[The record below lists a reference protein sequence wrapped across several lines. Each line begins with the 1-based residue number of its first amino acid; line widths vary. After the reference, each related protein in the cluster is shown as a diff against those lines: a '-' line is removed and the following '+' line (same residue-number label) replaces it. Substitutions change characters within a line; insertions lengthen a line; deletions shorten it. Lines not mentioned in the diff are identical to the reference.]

1 MGNPLIPPRWA
12 NALLALFF
20 NPREREEIEGDLLE
34 LFERRTVERGVTYAR
49 IRYARDVFSFLS
61 PFRRKRK
68 IGPLYQ
74 PEIQARASLLQVYFW
89 RLAVRSLLRRKTTSL
104 VQVGGLALG
113 LAAGLVLFLLVDYL
127 FSFDRYHR
135 NADRIA
141 WVVTDVQR
149 EHTTETDATPRPLA
163 DALKQDYALVED
175 VVRLETL
182 FGKVLAVGPDR
193 FEESRNICLTE
204 PSYLRIFDVHW
215 LAGNQT
221 HALSRPAEV
230 VLSQRYAEK
239 YFGKTNP
246 LGKTIRLDGKTDLT
260 VTGLIGN
267 PPSNTQLRF
276 DVLISLATVPEP
288 SPDWTR
294 LRSMCFVLMKDGK
307 ELPDLQR
314 LLPGLEKKYQA
325 GEGTF
330 RFRAL
335 PLADLCHERSGPA
348 PRPLLYA
355 IATMGVLLVVSAC
368 LNFINIATAQSLRR
382 GREIGIRKAAGSSRR
397 QLILQFLTETV
408 LLTLMAAVLALFLA
422 EATLPFL
429 NRALHMLGADL
440 SVSHLLR
447 ARPFAWFV
455 LLLAGVT
462 LLAGGYPAWIQS
474 GFNATDSLK
483 NRLTYRQAGR
493 LSVRKA
499 LVVTQFF
506 ITLFFLIGILAVSR
520 QLTFMQQSDLGFR
533 TQSIAL
539 IPVPGKPETL
549 QRELALVPGVTDI
562 SLCDQAPASFQ
573 LEQLPFTFGSRT
585 IPEKAGTQLRVGDER
600 YLQVFGLR
608 LLAGRNVTPGDTT
621 EVLVNERF
629 VEALG
634 LTPAGVLQQR
644 MRVMGWEKRIAGVV
658 ADFRSAPF
666 REPARPLTI
675 LNDTRFAKLAAVAFA
690 NKAAPE
696 MEARWRRLYPE
707 GLYHST
713 SVEDLIAGF
722 YTTEKVLFTLTRLLG
737 LIALFTSC
745 LGLYGLV
752 RFVAEARKKEIGV
765 RKILGASTGQ
775 VLWLFG
781 KEFGRLTLIGF
792 VLAAPL
798 AGWLMNKWLE
808 GYAYRVSLGTGIFAA
823 ALGLVCLLALFTVS
837 SVAWRTA
844 KRNPAEA
851 LKTE

>member
-1 MGNPLIPPRWA
+1 MGNRLTPPRWA
-12 NALLALFF
+12 NALLTLFF

-34 LFERRTVERGVTYAR
+34 LFERRAEERNVTYAR

-61 PFRRKRK
+61 PFRRKRT
-68 IGPLYQ
+68 IGPLYE
-74 PEIQARASLLQVYFW
+74 PEKKAKTSLLQAHYW
-89 RLAVRSLLRRKTTSL
+89 HLAVRSLLRRKVTAF
-104 VQVGGLALG
+104 VQVSGLAVG

-127 FSFDRYHR
+127 FSFDRYHP
-135 NADRIA
+135 NAARIA
-141 WVVTDVQR
+141 WVVTDVKR
-149 EHTTETDATPRPLA
+149 ENTVETDATPRPLGE
-163 DALKQDYALVED
+163 ALRQDYSLVED
-175 VVRLETL
+175 AVRLETL
-182 FGKVLAVGPDR
+182 FGKVLSVGANR

-204 PSYLRIFDVHW
+204 PSYLRVFDVRW
-215 LAGNQT
+215 QAGDRMR
-221 HALSRPAEV
+221 ALSRPAEV
-230 VLSQRYAEK
+230 VLSERYAAK

-260 VTGLIGN
+260 VTGIIGN

-276 DVLISLATVPEP
+276 DALISLATVPEL
-288 SPDWTR
+288 SPDWSR
-294 LRSMCFVLMKDGK
+294 LRSMCFVLLREGARIQ
-307 ELPDLQR
+307 DLQAAFP
-314 LLPGLEKKYQA
+314 LLEKKYQA
-325 GEGTF
+325 GDGTF

-335 PLADLCHERSGPA
+335 PLSDLCHERSGPA

-355 IATMGVLLVVSAC
+355 IMAMGVLLVVSAC
-368 LNFINIATAQSLRR
+368 LNFVNIATAQSLRR
-382 GREIGIRKAAGSSRR
+382 GREIGIRKASGSSRR
-397 QLILQFLTETV
+397 QLILQFMTETV
-408 LLTLMAAVLALFLA
+408 LLTAIVAVLALFLA
-422 EATLPFL
+422 EAVLPFL

-447 ARPFAWFV
+447 ARPFSWFI
-455 LLLAGVT
+455 LLLVGIT

-474 GFNATDSLK
+474 GFNVSDSLK

-506 ITLFFLIGILAVSR
+506 ITLFFLIGILAVWR
-520 QLTFMQQSDLGFR
+520 QLSFMQQSDLGFR

-539 IPVPGKPETL
+539 IPAPSRPETL
-549 QRELALVPGVTDI
+549 QRELAGLPGVTGV

-573 LEQLPFTFGSRT
+573 LEQTPFTFGSRT
-585 IPEKAGTQLRVGDER
+585 SPEKAGTQLRVGDHN
-600 YLQVFGLR
+600 YLPVFGLR
-608 LLAGRNVTPGDTT
+608 LRAGRNLTSGDST
-621 EVLVNERF
+621 EVLVNESF
-629 VEALG
+629 VRALG
-634 LTPAGVLQQR
+634 MTADGVLRQR
-644 MRVMGWEKRIAGVV
+644 MRVMGWEKRIVGVV

-666 REPARPLTI
+666 REPVRPLTI
-675 LNDTRFAKLAAVAFA
+675 LNDTRFAKQAAVASGR
-690 NKAAPE
+690 NSMPE
-696 MEARWRRLYPE
+696 IEAHWRHLYPE
-707 GLYHST
+707 GIFRST
-713 SVEDLIAGF
+713 PVEDLIAGF
-722 YTTEKVLFTLTRLLG
+722 YTTENVLFAITRILG

-792 VLAAPL
+792 ALAAPL

-808 GYAYRVSLGTGIFAA
+808 GYAYRIPLQAGLFAT
-823 ALGLVCLLALFTVS
+823 ALGIVCVLAFLTVGG
-837 SVAWRTA
+837 VAWRTA